1 MAEIFRNAL
10 NLLISFDREI
20 YEIILLSLIVSFSST
35 GISTLIAVPLGILL
49 GNIEFPLKRFIVRI
63 LYTMMSLPPVVVGLV
78 VFILFSRKGPFGY
91 LELNF
96 TSTAMI
102 VAQTILIIPIILGI
116 VYNRTKEDG
125 HHIINVGRTL
135 GASFLQRGILLMKE
149 LRVPIF
155 IAIITGY
162 GRAVS
167 EVGAVM
173 IVGGNIKGHT
183 RVMTTSIAMLQNM
196 GDYDMAI
203 ALGIVLLSISFIVNG
218 ILYHFQSED

>member
-1 MAEIFRNAL
+1 MLEIFRNAL

-20 YEIILLSLIVSFSST
+20 YEIIFLSLIVSFSST

-49 GNIEFPLKRFIVRI
+49 GNIEFPLKRLIVRI

-96 TSTAMI
+96 TPMAMI

-125 HHIINVGRTL
+125 HRIINVGRTL